1 MLSFLAAVSAPLR
14 MRSQKVSPGGPCVT
28 IATVKRGVSA
38 WPAPIPE
45 SDDRG
50 LPPVLEHAVIAT
62 RTITE
67 AVMTRTALDSE
78 RFWRFID
85 LFSLWGV
92 S

>member
-1 MLSFLAAVSAPLR
+1 
-14 MRSQKVSPGGPCVT
+14 
-28 IATVKRGVSA
+28 
-38 WPAPIPE
+38 
-45 SDDRG
+45 

-67 AVMTRTALDSE
+67 AVTTRTVFDSE

-85 LFSLWGV
+85 FFSLWGV

>member
-1 MLSFLAAVSAPLR
+1 VF
-14 MRSQKVSPGGPCVT
+14 
-28 IATVKRGVSA
+28 
-38 WPAPIPE
+38 
-45 SDDRG
+45 
-50 LPPVLEHAVIAT
+50 EHAVSAT

>member
-1 MLSFLAAVSAPLR
+1 
-14 MRSQKVSPGGPCVT
+14 MRSQKVSPGGPWVI

-50 LPPVLEHAVIAT
+50 LPPVLEHAAIAT
-62 RTITE
+62 RTVTQ
-67 AVMTRTALDSE
+67 AVMTRTTLDSE

-85 LFSLWGV
+85 FFSLWGV